1 MEQPSKLP
9 LLPSERKL
17 KATEQS
23 DHSKETSS
31 PTQVRNLE
39 IKLSESSGSSGSPTP
54 IQEASSH
61 SSTERIA
68 SPLSPGQQKDQD
80 LLERKARSELVEESA
95 SFRPLPVATTAEHL
109 LHFMN
114 TTTNFMN
121 KLEIDVSDRIGEMS
135 HKIDNIDRK
144 VSLIESKKR
153 LEVEDCSAINQ
164 QSIFREKDDKRSVT

>member
-1 MEQPSKLP
+1 
-9 LLPSERKL
+9 
-17 KATEQS
+17 
-23 DHSKETSS
+23 
-31 PTQVRNLE
+31 
-39 IKLSESSGSSGSPTP
+39 
-54 IQEASSH
+54 
-61 SSTERIA
+61 
-68 SPLSPGQQKDQD
+68 
-80 LLERKARSELVEESA
+80 
-95 SFRPLPVATTAEHL
+95 
-109 LHFMN
+109 MN